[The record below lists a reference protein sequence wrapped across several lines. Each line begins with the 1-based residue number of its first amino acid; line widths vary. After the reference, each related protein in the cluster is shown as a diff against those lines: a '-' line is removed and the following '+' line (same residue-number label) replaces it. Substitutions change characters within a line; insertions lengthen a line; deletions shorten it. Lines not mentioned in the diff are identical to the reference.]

1 MSTINRCIYTS
12 RYHNHCTRRDMR
24 KEKKLRGEKRELA
37 YQRSQIKHK
46 NNANKHCSLDCHTP
60 THPRSIGSLGIFN
73 ILQTNSTFTTGLSG
87 RCTSIAVLIN
97 TLKRVG
103 CHRHCNTAD
112 PKLNHIWPKLL
123 KFSYLKIVC
132 FSKLCSLYLHM
143 YKNSWIRERRRDLT
157 EQWVNF

>member
-24 KEKKLRGEKRELA
+24 KEKNWEERRESLLIRGH
-37 YQRSQIKHK
+37 RSNIKTMLT
-46 NNANKHCSLDCHTP
+46 NTVPWTA

-157 EQWVNF
+157 EQWVHF